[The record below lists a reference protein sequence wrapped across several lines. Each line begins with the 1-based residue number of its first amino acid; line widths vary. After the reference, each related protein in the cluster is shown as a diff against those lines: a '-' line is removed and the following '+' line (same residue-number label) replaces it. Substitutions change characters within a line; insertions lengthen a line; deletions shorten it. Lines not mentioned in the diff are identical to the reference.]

1 MAERDTAVEAA
12 ELASGEGEGFE
23 SAPEVAAVSDECMT
37 TSSMAVDGPD
47 YDFLAVLAMPDSQ
60 EVEAIIVD
68 QIDPVSF
75 VIAVPSNALL
85 QTAELR
91 SKLDLAGPLISA
103 ASFSISVRDE
113 VETAAARVPART
125 CPVTLLQASSAFAN
139 SCRAAVEG
147 FFLPQRFSAD

>member
-1 MAERDTAVEAA
+1 MAERDTAVDAA

-23 SAPEVAAVSDECMT
+23 SAPEVAAVSDVLLAT
-37 TSSMAVDGPD
+37 TSMAVDGPN
-47 YDFLAVLAMPDSQ
+47 YDFLAVLSMPDTQ

-68 QIDPVSF
+68 QVDPGSF
-75 VIAVPSNALL
+75 VIAVPANALL

-125 CPVTLLQASSAFAN
+125 CLVTLLQASSAFAN

-147 FFLPQRFSAD
+147 FLLSQKFSAD